1 MKRGQLRSIREISAR
16 SAIVFVLILTANN
29 GCKSPTIIDFAGGMS
44 KNSGHLKTHGRMSR
58 QMVTSNERMKRKSKD
73 RKRKKEEQDD

>member
-1 MKRGQLRSIREISAR
+1 MKSGQLRSIREISAR

-29 GCKSPTIIDFAGGMS
+29 GCKSPTIIDFAGVTS
-44 KNSGHLKTHGRMSR
+44 KNSGHLKTHGRMPR

-73 RKRKKEEQDD
+73 RKREKEEQDD